1 MWFWL
6 IFIGGFFRS
15 AHWLLERLILRD
27 RKESISFA
35 FFLQLSAVV
44 MLAPLLLFKH
54 SFPKEILPYFVLLL
68 IGIMDTLAVFLIKES
83 IRLLEVSLRTTIYQI
98 RIFFVLIF
106 ASLFLNESFNLTKI
120 MGSVLIFLGIVLTA
134 FRTRK
139 INWFKKAFTS
149 VFKREG
155 QRVTGIFF
163 TLVAALVTAI
173 ELMGFKY
180 LLNQF
185 SVGFTL
191 FTVSLVS
198 TVLFLLIVPDLTER
212 TLNLIKGEKR
222 KLIFLN
228 AFLANI
234 SWVLFFWATSM
245 TEASKTQPIS
255 QGMMVL
261 TILGGIVFLKER
273 ERIWQKI
280 LGGILAVIG
289 VILVK
294 GS

>member
-6 IFIGGFFRS
+6 VVVGGFFKS

-27 RKESISFA
+27 KKESVSFA
-35 FFLQLSAVV
+35 FFLQFSSVV
-44 MLAPLLLFKH
+44 MLAPLLLLGLR
-54 SFPKEILPYFVLLL
+54 FPKEILPYFVLLVV
-68 IGIMDTLAVFLIKES
+68 GAMDTLAVFLIKES
-83 IRLLEVSLRTTIYQI
+83 IRLLEASLRTIIYQI

-106 ASLFLNESFNLTKI
+106 ASLFLNESLNFIKI
-120 MGSVLIFLGIVLTA
+120 IGSILIFSGIIVA
-134 FRTRK
+134 VFRKRK
-139 INWFKKAFTS
+139 VSWFRK
-149 VFKREG
+149 VFNRVFEREG
-155 QRVTGIFF
+155 ERATGIFL
-163 TLVAALVTAI
+163 TLAAALVTAV

-185 SVGFTL
+185 AVSFTL
-191 FTVSLVS
+191 FTVSLISVF
-198 TVLFLLIVPDLTER
+198 LFLLVVPNLTKKAI
-212 TLNLIKGEKR
+212 NLVKGEKG
-222 KLIFLN
+222 KLVFLN

-255 QGMMVL
+255 QGMTVL
-261 TILGGIVFLKER
+261 TILGGIIFLQER
-273 ERIWQKI
+273 ERVWQKI
-280 LGGILAVIG
+280 FGGVLAVIG